1 MIIWLEK
8 KKESITKKKQWINA
22 KNKIHANTLEIYLFI
37 ILKRSIKIKWE
48 GDDHIKNKLKN
59 KYEFFFKK
67 KKTTWVYLNQQA
79 KFV

>member
-1 MIIWLEK
+1 M
-8 KKESITKKKQWINA
+8 
-22 KNKIHANTLEIYLFI
+22 HVNTLEIYLFI

-48 GDDHIKNKLKN
+48 WDDHIKNKLKN
-59 KYEFFFKK
+59 KYEFFLK